1 MLGLCVNTILYAI
14 NNAKKQILSI
24 IGIRFD
30 LEALLI
36 NKRFITMI
44 TSKFKIATFSIA
56 LSISAMAFQGCDSL
70 TKTQKGAGI
79 GAAAGGVLG
88 AIIGKKAGNTA
99 VGAIIG
105 GAVGG
110 TAGGFIG
117 KRMDKQAAEIQTAI
131 PNAEVVRE
139 GEGIIV
145 KFDSGILFDFDSANL
160 KTQAKDNVKSLASSI
175 NEYPNTEIKIVG
187 HTDNKGTESY
197 NLGLSER
204 RAAAVK
210 AFAVASGVPSS
221 RMTTVGKGF
230 AEPIADNTT
239 DAGRAANR
247 RVEVVIVANDQ
258 LKKEAAAQAN

>member
-1 MLGLCVNTILYAI
+1 
-14 NNAKKQILSI
+14 
-24 IGIRFD
+24 
-30 LEALLI
+30 
-36 NKRFITMI
+36 MI
-44 TSKFKIATFSIA
+44 TSKFKIAAFSIA
-56 LSISAMAFQGCDSL
+56 LAMGAMTFQGCDSL

-110 TAGGFIG
+110 TAGAFIG
-117 KRMDKQAAEIQTAI
+117 KRMDKQAAEIQNAI
-131 PNAEVVRE
+131 PNAEVIRE

-145 KFDSGILFDFDSANL
+145 KFDSGILFDFDSSNL
-160 KTQAKDNVKSLASSI
+160 KAAAKENVKTLANSL
-175 NEYPNTEIKIVG
+175 NQYPGTDIKIIG

-197 NLGLSER
+197 NMSLSER

-210 AFAVASGVPSS
+210 AYAITQGVPSS
-221 RMTTVGKGF
+221 RLVTIGKGF
-230 AEPIADNTT
+230 SEPIADNST

-247 RVEVVIVANDQ
+247 RVEIVIVANDQ
-258 LKKEAAAQAN
+258 LKTEAKQKGQ